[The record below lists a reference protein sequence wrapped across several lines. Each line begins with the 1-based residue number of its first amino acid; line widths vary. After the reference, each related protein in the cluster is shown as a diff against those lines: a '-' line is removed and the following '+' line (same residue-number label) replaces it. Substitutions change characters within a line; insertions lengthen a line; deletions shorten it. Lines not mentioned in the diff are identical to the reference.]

1 MPQRVA
7 PDLSERYEM
16 DPGLTGR
23 ESTMALPIVAA
34 SDHAGLVLR
43 AEAEKAAREA
53 GHEVVDLGPPDAQ
66 SVDYP
71 SYAEKLA
78 AEVTSGRAR
87 LGILVCG
94 TGIGMSIAANKIRG
108 IRAAVCRTEYEARM
122 ARAHNDAN
130 VLCLGERVTGL
141 GVGAAIVKAFLEAP
155 FEGGRHQR
163 RVGMLSDLDA
173 KR

>member
-1 MPQRVA
+1 
-7 PDLSERYEM
+7 
-16 DPGLTGR
+16 
-23 ESTMALPIVAA
+23 MATIVAA

-43 AEAEKAAREA
+43 AEAVKAAREA
-53 GHEVVDLGPPDAQ
+53 GHEVVDLGPSDGQ

-71 SYAEKLA
+71 NYAEKLTGELVA
-78 AEVTSGRAR
+78 GRAK

-94 TGIGMSIAANKIRG
+94 TGIGMSIAANKVKG

-141 GVGAAIVKAFLEAP
+141 GVGAAVVKAFLETP

-163 RVGMLSDLDA
+163 RVDQLGALDQ